1 MPASTETGLAPLSH
15 VPAFVSARSANTLI
29 SENRPTRIQA
39 ETLLILNALLDELLL
54 VILSSAKSL
63 APDRIKSDGM
73 LKVLNNNLLAK
84 DAVLEAELE
93 YRSYVEGKRAEGAKV
108 PLGLMATSRLDGTD
122 GFPVQSA
129 YKALR
134 TRCQY
139 YSTLADGDD
148 DGAAKDQNIMS
159 SDGRPIAT
167 VTPGVSIYVTALLEF
182 VAQHILQN
190 VSRVIE
196 RDNSDEASLYD
207 LLAAIT
213 EDEQLN
219 PLYNKMSIR
228 QEVARRI
235 HLHQARRRRLT
246 EDGASR
252 GLRSDARIVKP
263 WHVPTEGDFDQA
275 AGSTLFSPKRASI
288 QQLLPS
294 DNGFESPASS
304 SRYAHAASS
313 SISHTDS
320 LRGSM
325 STLPTSSSSFANHAP
340 DANGAVSPG
349 GGSIGNQ
356 NGASASFALA
366 NAARNDTSASNTGSV
381 GRRQS
386 SERSWSGVFGGIK
399 RRNSFKHGSD
409 PAGGSGRLLAPTD
422 ASGASAASQ
431 ADSALDPDDD
441 FEALMLSNQT
451 MKVSLTPNRLHT
463 IEVAKK
469 GDRNN
474 ANTVR
479 RRPGTAGARDDAV
492 SAAAAFGRGPSP
504 SPTQASRISI
514 TGDGLASNT
523 TGATERT
530 STSSATPSDAAV
542 PRPSSRASVQTTM
555 RPERRSPAP
564 PPSSY
569 RNPTPAVFGQN
580 SLPSRGV
587 AEEDAEDLPLAPPPR
602 RSTPR
607 LQPRDDEVERAT
619 STNKDLVDL
628 CNSMPPSATQERFGT
643 FGSDTSSLT
652 DNTTTKK
659 SAMGDRVRTLFGRKS
674 TSSTGH
680 VSPSSPRRKTFRSH
694 QRADPKASLEGSQ
707 DAYITSSTT
716 NSLEQSRSLVSP
728 NEVPFNRTAAPRSST
743 STSEL
748 PTASSDAVLE
758 AKLTPDVTVI
768 EPEHASANGTT
779 GLGVGMATV
788 TGMGAG
794 AAVGTAGAMVVARSA
809 SYGSRSTSY
818 ASQTHSA
825 AAEGAAAQDDTSMA
839 DDASSTSKT
848 KTPDELVS
856 RKVPWGYKRN
866 STNAGVMIERNGTP
880 NSDRRRSVGYQS
892 SNGHGVLPVRG
903 PSGGPS
909 SDNGHGQGQSHASS
923 GGASA
928 AAAAATTPSTPGFDD
943 GVAPPTS
950 ASSLARGV
958 NAPTAW
964 SGPNGGSESQTLIQR
979 GSLGARP
986 STANQ
991 SRRPSAHLET
1001 FQLLSELERAMHHC
1015 HSVDECRELV
1025 RKAMHSDGSNVSPS
1039 ASRFNGTT
1047 DESQGLNVGAGDSK
1061 AEVTTGNAIGTAAG
1075 GAALAGAAI
1084 VGASTAAL
1092 ATSGTEGSA
1101 SKENSE
1107 GKEGQPRGPEPV
1119 VSSADIKPRH
1129 VVHQDTSLEKV
1140 EQSLVVAWLLG
1151 GDDVPGS
1158 QFDSHK
1164 DESLDTDA
1172 SEKQEQIVKG
1182 SVPVAKRMSGA
1193 HAAKEVADRHLSLDS
1208 AASQGYVPGLA
1219 SSSVVSLQ
1227 SNYNDAHDEVV
1238 AE

>member
-1 MPASTETGLAPLSH
+1 MPASTATGLAPLSH

-73 LKVLNNNLLAK
+73 LKILNNNLLAK

-167 VTPGVSIYVTALLEF
+167 VTPGVAIYVTALLEF

-228 QEVARRI
+228 QEIARRI
-235 HLHQARRRRLT
+235 HLHQSRRRRLT
-246 EDGASR
+246 QDGASR
-252 GLRSDARIVKP
+252 GLRSDARVVKP
-263 WHVPTEGDFDQA
+263 WHVPTERDFDQA

-320 LRGSM
+320 LRASM

-340 DANGAVSPG
+340 DANGALSPG
-349 GGSIGNQ
+349 GGSSIGNQ
-356 NGASASFALA
+356 YGASASIALA
-366 NAARNDTSASNTGSV
+366 NSARNDTSASNTASV

-422 ASGASAASQ
+422 AGGASAACQ
-431 ADSALDPDDD
+431 ADSALHPDDD

-469 GDRNN
+469 GDRNK

-492 SAAAAFGRGPSP
+492 SAAAAFSRGPSP

-514 TGDGLASNT
+514 TGDALASNT
-523 TGATERT
+523 TAATERT

-607 LQPRDDEVERAT
+607 LQPRDDEVERT
-619 STNKDLVDL
+619 PSTNKDLVDL
-628 CNSMPPSATQERFGT
+628 FKSMPPSAVQERFGI
-643 FGSDTSSLT
+643 FASDTSSLS

-694 QRADPKASLEGSQ
+694 QPVDSKASLEGSQ

-748 PTASSDAVLE
+748 PTASSDAGLE

-779 GLGVGMATV
+779 GLGIGIVTV

-794 AAVGTAGAMVVARSA
+794 ATVGAAGAMVLARSA

-825 AAEGAAAQDDTSMA
+825 AADGAAAQDDTSMA
-839 DDASSTSKT
+839 DDASSTCKT

-866 STNAGVMIERNGTP
+866 STNAGAMIERDGTP

-928 AAAAATTPSTPGFDD
+928 AAAATTPSTPGFDD
-943 GVAPPTS
+943 GVALPTS

-964 SGPNGGSESQTLIQR
+964 SGPNGGSESQMLIRR

-1001 FQLLSELERAMHHC
+1001 IQLLAELERAMRHS

-1025 RKAMHSDGSNVSPS
+1025 RKAMHSDGSNVSPC
-1039 ASRFNGTT
+1039 ASRSDGTT
-1047 DESQGLNVGAGDSK
+1047 DESQRLNVDAGDSK
-1061 AEVTTGNAIGTAAG
+1061 AQVTTGNAIGTAAG
-1075 GAALAGAAI
+1075 AAI
-1084 VGASTAAL
+1084 VRASTAAL

-1107 GKEGQPRGPEPV
+1107 AKEDQPRGPEPI
-1119 VSSADIKPRH
+1119 VSSADIKPWH
-1129 VVHQDTSLEKV
+1129 VVYQDTSLEKV

-1164 DESLDTDA
+1164 DESLGTDV
-1172 SEKQEQIVKG
+1172 SEKQKQRVKG
-1182 SVPVAKRMSGA
+1182 SVPAAKSMSGA

-1208 AASQGYVPGLA
+1208 SASQGDVPELA

>member
-349 GGSIGNQ
+349 SGSIGNQ
-356 NGASASFALA
+356 NGASASIALA
-366 NAARNDTSASNTGSV
+366 NAARNDTSANNTGSV

-569 RNPTPAVFGQN
+569 RNPAPAVFGQN

-607 LQPRDDEVERAT
+607 LQPRGDEMERTT

-628 CNSMPPSATQERFGT
+628 CKSMPPSATQERFGT

-728 NEVPFNRTAAPRSST
+728 NEVPYNRTAAPRSST

-779 GLGVGMATV
+779 GLGIGMATV

-794 AAVGTAGAMVVARSA
+794 AAVGAAGAMVVARSA

-928 AAAAATTPSTPGFDD
+928 AAATTPSTPGFDD

-964 SGPNGGSESQTLIQR
+964 SGPNGGSESQTLIRR

-986 STANQ
+986 LTANQ
-991 SRRPSAHLET
+991 SRRQSAHLET
-1001 FQLLSELERAMHHC
+1001 IQLLSELERAMRHC

-1119 VSSADIKPRH
+1119 VSSADSKPRH

-1164 DESLDTDA
+1164 DESLGTDA
-1172 SEKQEQIVKG
+1172 SEKQEQLVKG
-1182 SVPVAKRMSGA
+1182 SVPAAKRMSGA
-1193 HAAKEVADRHLSLDS
+1193 HAAKQVADRHLSLDS

>member
-167 VTPGVSIYVTALLEF
+167 VTAGVAIYVTALLEF

-246 EDGASR
+246 EEGASR
-252 GLRSDARIVKP
+252 GLRSDARVVKP

-304 SRYAHAASS
+304 SRYAHATSS

-340 DANGAVSPG
+340 DADGAVSPG
-349 GGSIGNQ
+349 GGSFGNQ
-356 NGASASFALA
+356 NGASASIALA
-366 NAARNDTSASNTGSV
+366 NAARNDTSASNTGSL

-409 PAGGSGRLLAPTD
+409 PAGGSGRLLAPID

-479 RRPGTAGARDDAV
+479 RRPGTAGARNDAV

-530 STSSATPSDAAV
+530 STNSATPSDAAV
-542 PRPSSRASVQTTM
+542 PRPSSLASVQTTM

-580 SLPSRGV
+580 SFPSRGV
-587 AEEDAEDLPLAPPPR
+587 AEEDAADLPLAPPPR
-602 RSTPR
+602 CNTPR
-607 LQPRDDEVERAT
+607 LQPRDDEVERTT

-628 CNSMPPSATQERFGT
+628 FKSMPPSATQERFGT
-643 FGSDTSSLT
+643 FGSDTSSLI

-659 SAMGDRVRTLFGRKS
+659 LAMGDRVRTLFGRKS

-707 DAYITSSTT
+707 DAYITSSTI

-728 NEVPFNRTAAPRSST
+728 NEVPFNRTAAPRLST

-758 AKLTPDVTVI
+758 AKLTPDVTII
-768 EPEHASANGTT
+768 EPEHASANGMT
-779 GLGVGMATV
+779 GLGIGMATV

-794 AAVGTAGAMVVARSA
+794 AAVGAAGTMVVARSA
-809 SYGSRSTSY
+809 SYGSRSTSF

-866 STNAGVMIERNGTP
+866 STNAGAMIERNGTP

-909 SDNGHGQGQSHASS
+909 SDNGHGQGQNHASS
-923 GGASA
+923 GGAFVA
-928 AAAAATTPSTPGFDD
+928 DAATTPSTPGFDD

-964 SGPNGGSESQTLIQR
+964 SGPNGGSESQTLIRR

-1001 FQLLSELERAMHHC
+1001 IQLLAELERAMRHC
-1015 HSVDECRELV
+1015 HSVDDCRELV
-1025 RKAMHSDGSNVSPS
+1025 RKAMHSDGSNLSPS
-1039 ASRFNGTT
+1039 ASRSNGTT

-1151 GDDVPGS
+1151 EDDVPGS

-1164 DESLDTDA
+1164 DESLGTHA
-1172 SEKQEQIVKG
+1172 SEKQEQRAKG
-1182 SVPVAKRMSGA
+1182 SVPAAKRMSGA
-1193 HAAKEVADRHLSLDS
+1193 HATKEVADRHLSLDS
-1208 AASQGYVPGLA
+1208 AASQGDVPGLA

>member
-340 DANGAVSPG
+340 DANGTVSPG

-356 NGASASFALA
+356 NGASASIALA
-366 NAARNDTSASNTGSV
+366 NAARNDTSANNTGSV

-399 RRNSFKHGSD
+399 RRNSFKYGSD

-587 AEEDAEDLPLAPPPR
+587 AEEDAEDLPLALPPR

-607 LQPRDDEVERAT
+607 LQPRDDEIERTT

-628 CNSMPPSATQERFGT
+628 CKSMPPSATQERFGT

-779 GLGVGMATV
+779 GLGIGMATV

-794 AAVGTAGAMVVARSA
+794 AAVGAAGAMVVARSA

-928 AAAAATTPSTPGFDD
+928 AAATTPSTPGFDD
-943 GVAPPTS
+943 GIAPPTS

-964 SGPNGGSESQTLIQR
+964 SGPNGGSESQTLIRR

-991 SRRPSAHLET
+991 SRRQSAHLET
-1001 FQLLSELERAMHHC
+1001 IQLLSELERAMRHC

-1119 VSSADIKPRH
+1119 VSSADSKPRH

-1164 DESLDTDA
+1164 DESLGTDA
-1172 SEKQEQIVKG
+1172 SEKQEQLVKG
-1182 SVPVAKRMSGA
+1182 SVPAAKRMSGA
-1193 HAAKEVADRHLSLDS
+1193 HAAKQVADRHLSLDS

>member
-182 VAQHILQN
+182 VAQHILKN

-275 AGSTLFSPKRASI
+275 AGSTLFSPKCASI

-356 NGASASFALA
+356 NGASASIALA
-366 NAARNDTSASNTGSV
+366 NAARNDTSANNTGSV

-409 PAGGSGRLLAPTD
+409 PAGGSGRFLAPTD

-607 LQPRDDEVERAT
+607 LQPRDDEMERTT

-628 CNSMPPSATQERFGT
+628 CKSMPPSATQERFGT

-779 GLGVGMATV
+779 GLGIGMATV

-794 AAVGTAGAMVVARSA
+794 AAVGAAGAMVVARSA

-928 AAAAATTPSTPGFDD
+928 AAATTPSTPGFDD

-964 SGPNGGSESQTLIQR
+964 SGPNGGSESQTLIRR

-991 SRRPSAHLET
+991 SRRQSAHLET
-1001 FQLLSELERAMHHC
+1001 IQLLSELERAMRHC

-1047 DESQGLNVGAGDSK
+1047 DESQGLNVGAGDSE

-1164 DESLDTDA
+1164 DESLGTDA
-1172 SEKQEQIVKG
+1172 SEKQEQLVKG
-1182 SVPVAKRMSGA
+1182 SVPAAKRMSGA
-1193 HAAKEVADRHLSLDS
+1193 HAAKQVADRHLSLDS